1 MSAAVAEA
9 EPGFKTPADAAP
21 ALPLALVVDDA
32 PLDRRMAT
40 AIIEKCGLRV
50 ECAADGCEALAA
62 IGRAVPAVIITDL
75 QMPNM
80 DGLQL
85 VEAVRADFPWVPVV
99 LMTSRGSEE
108 IAIAALHAGAAHYFA
123 KRNLK
128 TELPVVLPQVL
139 AAARTDRRRHELLSC
154 VEHVDCRFV
163 LDNDPAMVPLLVAH
177 LQEQLERM
185 GLCDK
190 SSKIRVGVAL
200 EEALLNGIY
209 HGNLE
214 VSSVLKEESEGAFR
228 RLAEQRRRQE
238 PYCRRKLSV
247 DVHLNTT
254 KAVFVIHDDG
264 PGFDVTQLPD
274 PTDPENLLKPSGRGL
289 LLIRTFMDEAVHNA
303 AGNQIT
309 MMLRRRSS
317 PVIGNQ

>member
-1 MSAAVAEA
+1 PLLMSAAVAEA

-62 IGRAVPAVIITDL
+62 IGRAVPAVVITDL
-75 QMPNM
+75 PMP
-80 DGLQL
+80 
-85 VEAVRADFPWVPVV
+85 
-99 LMTSRGSEE
+99 
-108 IAIAALHAGAAHYFA
+108 
-123 KRNLK
+123 
-128 TELPVVLPQVL
+128 
-139 AAARTDRRRHELLSC
+139 RTDRRRHELLSC

-214 VSSVLKEESEGAFR
+214 VSSVLKEESE
-228 RLAEQRRRQE
+228 
-238 PYCRRKLSV
+238 
-247 DVHLNTT
+247 
-254 KAVFVIHDDG
+254 
-264 PGFDVTQLPD
+264 
-274 PTDPENLLKPSGRGL
+274 
-289 LLIRTFMDEAVHNA
+289 
-303 AGNQIT
+303 
-309 MMLRRRSS
+309 
-317 PVIGNQ
+317 